1 MSQSPDTYYPRLLM
15 AALVIFVTG
24 LALISLPQ
32 KSLNFVS
39 RSEKELRR
47 SAGPGNVEIL
57 PAKFSS
63 EDKVKFEEWTARLPL
78 AFEVNRGQTESRVKF
93 FSRANGSE
101 LALTASGAI
110 LRLRDSRDPFT
121 LQFPGANPRANVI
134 GRDQLPGCRNYLLG
148 NDAAK
153 WQTNVPT
160 FRSVVYE
167 EVYPGI
173 NLTYYG
179 NRRDLEYD
187 FELAPGAD
195 PHVIRLAFDSH
206 ARPSLSQDGD
216 LVLQSGKTELFERKP
231 LVYQEINGER
241 RMIEG
246 HYVLLG
252 NQEAGFAVDEY
263 DRTQPLV
270 IDPTLV

>member
-93 FSRANGSE
+93 FSHEHGSE
-101 LALTASGAI
+101 LSLTATGAI
-110 LRLRDSRDPFT
+110 PRLRDSRNPFT
-121 LQFPGANPRANVI
+121 LQFHGANAGANVK
-134 GRDQLPGCRNYLLG
+134 GLDQLPGYRNYLRG
-148 NDAAK
+148 KDSAK

-167 EVYPGI
+167 GIYPGI
-173 NLTYYG
+173 NLKYYG

-195 PHVIRLAFDSH
+195 PRVIRLAFDSH
-206 ARPSLSQDGD
+206 IRPSISQNGD
-216 LVLQSGKTELFERKP
+216 LILKSGT
-231 LVYQEINGER
+231 
-241 RMIEG
+241 
-246 HYVLLG
+246 
-252 NQEAGFAVDEY
+252 
-263 DRTQPLV
+263 
-270 IDPTLV
+270 